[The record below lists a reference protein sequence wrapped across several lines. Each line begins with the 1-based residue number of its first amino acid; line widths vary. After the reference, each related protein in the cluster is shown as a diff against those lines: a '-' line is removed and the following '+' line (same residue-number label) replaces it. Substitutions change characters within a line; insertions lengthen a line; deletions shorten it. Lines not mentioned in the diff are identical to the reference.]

1 MFKSCMIK
9 YKLPYITW
17 QFFKNLKSSSTQ
29 KPPEDCLNLSRA
41 WTMDSTMIHARDLNL
56 LVLAFAI
63 PSSNAV

>member
-9 YKLPYITW
+9 YKLPYIAR

-29 KPPEDCLNLSRA
+29 KPPKDSLNLSRA
-41 WTMDSTMIHARDLNL
+41 RTMDSTTINAPDIKL